1 MSTPSTK
8 SKRTTGIIPRDS
20 ASDVEIVTAAE
31 VTKADLRA
39 AAERINKSIDL
50 IKGHQDAFEDATLEH
65 RLCIGLEIAVAQ
77 QAFGMTRAEA
87 GQLGGRPAETLPTV
101 GTVIEKPP
109 AATSNPLG
117 FSNWIKKETPELAR
131 QTAQRYATAFR
142 ALGIPHAEATPQRI
156 KAKIKDLYNHA
167 DKNGL
172 PRPSLAALVKQAPKL
187 PKPEAL
193 TVLVPKTSKQLKLED
208 AREFFAKWKEDFDEA
223 LTKGHLDH
231 LDKKGLLDL
240 QEFTATVRDRIK
252 ARLK

>member
-8 SKRTTGIIPRDS
+8 PTGIIARKS
-20 ASDVEIVTAAE
+20 TASDVEIVSAAE
-31 VTKADLRA
+31 VTAADLRA
-39 AAERINKSIDL
+39 AAERINQSIEL

-65 RLCIGLEIAVAQ
+65 RLCIGLEIAQAQ
-77 QAFGMTRAEA
+77 QAFGMTRAESA
-87 GQLGGRPAETLPTV
+87 VLGGQAKAALSTV
-101 GTVIEKPP
+101 DTAAKKPP

-117 FSNWIKKETPELAR
+117 FSNWIKKETPDLQR
-131 QTAQRYATAFR
+131 TTAIRYATAFR
-142 ALGIPHAEATPQRI
+142 SLGIPHAEATPQRI

-187 PKPEAL
+187 PKPESL
-193 TVLVPKTSKQLKLED
+193 EVIVPKSSKQLKLED
-208 AREFFAKWKEDFDEA
+208 AREIFHKWKEDFDHA
-223 LTKGHLDH
+223 LSKGHLDH